1 MPFDGLV
8 TRKICEEYNEILIN
22 GKVDKIIEPSK
33 DEIIFFIRNNRN
45 TYKLL
50 LSINAE
56 NARTN
61 ITNID
66 NIVNPTKPFNFC
78 MVLRKYLLNARL
90 ISVVQIEND
99 RILNFVFENSNE
111 LGDKEIKKIIIEI
124 MGKHSNIILTT
135 EKNTIIDSIKH
146 VDFSMSSVREV
157 MPGRKYILPS
167 TQEKQNPFSISKND
181 FYNLIEKNHSLSDN
195 FSGISSI
202 LNSSENLYNYENF
215 INFINSSTPTLLY
228 NKNENELKDFYFN
241 ALNYENFKSFSSI
254 SEVVDLFYSN
264 KITCQKINARKNNL
278 LSIVNLSINKVQK
291 KINIAEEKIKT
302 TSDMEDIRKKGEL
315 LQANIY
321 KIEPYTDKI
330 TVEDYYNN
338 NLPIS
343 IELDENLSA
352 SQNIQKIYK
361 KYNKLKNTL
370 IASTNQKNIL
380 LNELNYLESLSFE
393 IQLASSLDELS
404 DIESELISEGFIKIQ
419 KNKKEIVK
427 STYLKFLY
435 TGFSIFVGKNNVQND
450 NLTFS
455 VANKSDIWFHVKN
468 APGSHTI
475 LKTNNLQP
483 PQDVLNFVASL
494 AAFYSKLSNS
504 PKVEVD
510 FTTVKNVKK
519 IPGAKPGMVIYEN
532 YKTLYVAPNDGSA
545 FLSQ

>member
-8 TRKICEEYNEILIN
+8 TRKICKEYNEKLIN
-22 GKVDKIIEPSK
+22 GKVDKIIEPTK

-66 NIVNPTKPFNFC
+66 NIVNPQKPFNFC

-90 ISVVQIEND
+90 INVIQIEND

-111 LGDKEIKKIIIEI
+111 LGDKEIKNLIIEI

-135 EKNTIIDSIKH
+135 EKDTIIDSIKH

-167 TQEKQNPFSISKND
+167 NQEKQNPFCVSKDD
-181 FYNLIEKNHSLSDN
+181 FYKLIEKNHSISSN

-202 LNSSENLYNYENF
+202 LNSNEELYNYENF
-215 INFINSSTPTLLY
+215 INFISSSSPVILY
-228 NKNENELKDFYFN
+228 NKNEIKDFYFSH
-241 ALNYENFKSFSSI
+241 LNYDNFKSFSSI
-254 SEVVDLFYSN
+254 SEVVDLFYLSKLN
-264 KITCQKINARKNNL
+264 TQKINTKKNNL
-278 LSIVNLSINKVQK
+278 LAVVTSSINKVQK

-302 TSDMEDIRKKGEL
+302 TSDMENIRKKGEL

-321 KIEPYTDKI
+321 KIEPYTNKI

-338 NLPIS
+338 NLPIT
-343 IELDENLSA
+343 IDLDENLSA

-370 IASTNQKNIL
+370 IASNNQKNIL
-380 LNELNYLESLSFE
+380 QNELNYLESLAFE
-393 IQLASSLDELS
+393 IQLASNLEELS
-404 DIESELISEGFIKIQ
+404 DIESELISEGFLKVQ
-419 KNKKEIVK
+419 KNKKEVIK
-427 STYLKFLY
+427 STYLKFFY
-435 TGFSIFVGKNNVQND
+435 NGFNIFVGKNNVQND
-450 NLTFS
+450 KLTFS
-455 VANKSDIWFHVKN
+455 IANKSDIWFHVKN

-475 LKTNNLQP
+475 LKTDNLP
-483 PQDVLNFVASL
+483 VSQDVLNFAASL
-494 AAFYSKLSNS
+494 AAFYSKLSSS

-532 YKTLYVAPNDGSA
+532 YKTLYLEPNDGSS
-545 FLSQ
+545 FLIQ

>member
-8 TRKICEEYNEILIN
+8 TRKICEEYNEKLIN
-22 GKVDKIIEPSK
+22 GKVDKIVEPSK
-33 DEIIFFIRNNRN
+33 DEIIFFVRNNKT

-61 ITNID
+61 ITNIN
-66 NIVNPTKPFNFC
+66 NIINPAKPFNFC

-99 RILNFVFENSNE
+99 RILNFIFENSNE
-111 LGDKEIKKIIIEI
+111 LGDKEVKKLIIEI

-157 MPGRKYILPS
+157 MPGRKYILPLN
-167 TQEKQNPFSISKND
+167 QEKQNPFSVSKD
-181 FYNLIEKNHSLSDN
+181 VFYNLIEKKRSLSDN

-202 LNSSENLYNYENF
+202 LNFNDDLYNYENF
-215 INFINSSTPTLLY
+215 INFINSYSPTLLY
-228 NKNENELKDFYFN
+228 DKNELKDFYFN
-241 ALNYENFKSFSSI
+241 SLNYENFKSYSSI
-254 SEVVDLFYSN
+254 SEVIDLFFLN
-264 KITCQKINARKNNL
+264 KINFQKINARKNNL
-278 LSIVNLSINKVQK
+278 LSIVNSNINKVQK

-302 TSDMEDIRKKGEL
+302 TSDMENIRKKGEL

-321 KIEPYTDKI
+321 KIEPYQSEI
-330 TVEDYYNN
+330 TVEDYYND
-338 NLPIS
+338 NLPVS
-343 IELDENLSA
+343 IQLDKNLSA

-370 IASTNQKNIL
+370 IASINQKKIL
-380 LNELNYLESLSFE
+380 QNELNYLESLSFE
-393 IQLASSLDELS
+393 IQLASNLEELS
-404 DIESELISEGFIKIQ
+404 DIESELISEGFIKVQ

-427 STYLKFLY
+427 STYLNFLY
-435 TGFSIFVGKNNVQND
+435 NRFNIFVGKNNVQND
-450 NLTFS
+450 KLTFS

-475 LKTNNLQP
+475 LKTNNLSV
-483 PQDVLNFVASL
+483 PQDVLNFAASL

-504 PKVEVD
+504 PKVEID

-532 YKTLYVAPNDGSA
+532 YKTIYIEPNDGSA
-545 FLSQ
+545 FLIQ